1 VPPAYCVRR
10 GQVILGSLDLLG
22 TTPRRAWAAARVW
35 AAHQVP
41 YMASALLALDPVV
54 VDQSDDPPGQR
65 HDLRCLPV
73 DRQWHVYLDPEVV
86 SDMEVP
92 SIGFWLIHQ
101 VSHLLREHADR
112 YPGGDIS
119 QPTGPLA
126 STNPDQQRWNLAAD
140 AEINDDLM
148 TGDTGTPESAV
159 TPRSLGFPDSWTAE
173 QYWDALGGASGD
185 PRPDGQPG
193 QMPVNCGSGC
203 DGTPRPWDSNQPGL
217 GQAARKLL
225 ERDVAHRIKEHQR
238 RYGNTPAGWQR
249 WAQEILEPTVSW
261 QRLLAAAVRRG
272 VADIAGRVDFSYR
285 KPSRRSSVVG
295 DIILPSLRQ
304 PLPKVAMVLDTSGSM
319 DDHLLAQSLAEVDG
333 VLRGLGV
340 GRRNLNIVCCDAMAF
355 ESQKVIQAR
364 DVQLLGGGGTDMGA
378 GLAKAA
384 EIRPRPDL
392 IVVLTDGHT
401 PWPPT
406 PPRGIRV
413 IVGLMDPSG
422 SVPDWARA
430 VAIGSPEAG

>member
-1 VPPAYCVRR
+1 M
-10 GQVILGSLDLLG
+10 ILGSLDFLEAA
-22 TTPRRAWAAARVW
+22 PRRAWAAARVW

-86 SDMEVP
+86 IDMDVP
-92 SIGFWLIHQ
+92 TIGFWLIHQ

-112 YPGGDIS
+112 YPGGGS
-119 QPTGPLA
+119 PQPTGPLSA
-126 STNPDQQRWNLAAD
+126 TGRDQQRWNLAAD

-148 TGDTGTPESAV
+148 TGATGKPESAV
-159 TPRSLGFPDSWTAE
+159 TPRSLGFADSWTAE
-173 QYWDALGGASGD
+173 QYWDALGGAAED
-185 PRPDGQPG
+185 RHPDEQAGQAPAD
-193 QMPVNCGSGC
+193 CGSGC
-203 DGTPRPWDSNQPGL
+203 DGEQRPWDSDQPGL
-217 GQAARKLL
+217 GDTAQKLL

-238 RYGNTPAGWQR
+238 NYGNTPAGWQR
-249 WAQEILEPTVSW
+249 WAQEILEPPVSW

-295 DIILPSLRQ
+295 DVILPSLRQ

-319 DDHLLAQSLAEVDG
+319 DDRLLAQSLAEVDG

-355 ESQKVIQAR
+355 ESQKVMQAR

-401 PWPPT
+401 PWPQA

-413 IVGLMDPSG
+413 IVGLMDLSG
-422 SVPDWARA
+422 SVPEWARSI
-430 VAIGSPEAG
+430 AIGPLEAA